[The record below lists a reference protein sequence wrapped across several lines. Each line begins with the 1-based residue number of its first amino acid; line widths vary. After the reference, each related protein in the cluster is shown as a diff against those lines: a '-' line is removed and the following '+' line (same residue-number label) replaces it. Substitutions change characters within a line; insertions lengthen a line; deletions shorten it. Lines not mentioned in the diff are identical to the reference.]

1 MKTRSLAAAAVAGV
15 ALWPSRTSASATD
28 RLSPQHAA
36 SFGPVR
42 GAPMLRRRL
51 QRVLDIFILILL
63 VSFCG
68 LTLFAFLDVATDLL
82 VIP

>member
-1 MKTRSLAAAAVAGV
+1 
-15 ALWPSRTSASATD
+15 
-28 RLSPQHAA
+28 
-36 SFGPVR
+36 
-42 GAPMLRRRL
+42 MLRRRL